1 MKIAKLLASY
11 YFKIY
16 GLSLQI
22 GLTFQYDQGA
32 NANEWFRREHSL
44 SKPYGGTGTG
54 IPYWDFVGS
63 TIVTNK
69 FIRLTSDS
77 QSLQGGLWNTIVN
90 S

>member
-1 MKIAKLLASY
+1 MRSISLISVVCCV
-11 YFKIY
+11 F
-16 GLSLQI
+16 SLQI